1 MMKEM
6 NPRHDDIASALPADL
21 DSLPRLHGF
30 RLRGMQMTRLETFI
44 DAAFAFAISML
55 VIAAQQIPDNIQALL
70 TAFKNVPT
78 FVCCIA
84 VLGIFWRGHWLWSRR
99 YGLEDGASIL
109 ISWAMIVTVLILIY
123 PLKAIFGAMWY
134 LISSGQVGQRF
145 SLHTTESQ
153 ARTIFAIYALG
164 LVAISAE
171 ILLLNLRAWQ
181 LREPLRLNARES
193 LVTRGELTGWSI
205 PVSVGIVSLVFALTL
220 PAEQIQWS
228 GWVYFSMIILVPLHD
243 FLHKRGLKAVQDE
256 S

>member
-1 MMKEM
+1 MKE
-6 NPRHDDIASALPADL
+6 RWVEIGSALPENL
-21 DSLPRLHGF
+21 DSLPRLKGF
-30 RLRGMQMTRLETFI
+30 RLRGIEMTRLETFI

-70 TAFKNVPT
+70 AAFKNVPT
-78 FVCCIA
+78 FVCCIV
-84 VLGIFWRGHWLWSRR
+84 VLGIFWRGHWLWGRR
-99 YGLEDGASIL
+99 YGLEDNVSIL
-109 ISWAMIVTVLILIY
+109 ISWAMVVTVLILMY

-134 LISSGQVGQRF
+134 LISSGHVGQRF

-164 LVAISAE
+164 LIAISAE

-181 LREPLRLNARES
+181 LRDPLRLNARER
-193 LVTRGELTGWSI
+193 LVTRGELTGWSV
-205 PVSVGIVSLVFALTL
+205 PVGVGIVALIFALTL
-220 PAEQIQWS
+220 PTEQIQWS

-243 FLHKRGLKAVQDE
+243 FFHERRLKAVQDV